1 MIVSGTHRRS
11 FTAPSGAIR
20 SGLFPWYLRGPRSN
34 MSRYSRALRCLD
46 PGRLGT
52 WMLAQTSCGAHTG
65 SQCPSVSNEK
75 RLVYQLKENLGW
87 CRSWSTLLRLLG
99 PTVCVRGSY
108 RATRPEGRGVIAR
121 QRGSYRS
128 DTVSQG
134 LSAGRYPP
142 GGLIFA
148 DQTWFLY

>member
-1 MIVSGTHRRS
+1 
-11 FTAPSGAIR
+11 
-20 SGLFPWYLRGPRSN
+20 
-34 MSRYSRALRCLD
+34 
-46 PGRLGT
+46 
-52 WMLAQTSCGAHTG
+52 MLAQTSCGAHPG
-65 SQCPSVSNEK
+65 SQRPSVSNEK

-128 DTVSQG
+128 DTPHPLGWKAQSQST
-134 LSAGRYPP
+134 LCFVHIESLTRALRIVQSRLRDILAFVTP
-142 GGLIFA
+142 
-148 DQTWFLY
+148 